1 MSVRKYNL
9 LIGLMLFWGFF
20 VNAVTCALF
29 KDVFLNMNVLLLIT
43 GYLVSIIAGICMSV
57 YSDNSVI
64 SFIGYNLVVLP
75 MGAVLSVVLNGY
87 DVDIVLKT
95 SISTASVTLLM
106 MFVSMIYRDFFM
118 SLGRTLFTCLVGVV
132 IIEFLMILFGLGTP
146 KWWDFLI
153 ALIFC
158 GYIGHDWCDAQSKY
172 RSVDNAVD
180 SVVELYLDVVNMF
193 VRILDILDK
202 D

>member
-20 VNAVTCALF
+20 VNVVTCALF
-29 KDVFLNMNVLLLIT
+29 KDVFLNMNVILLIM
-43 GYLVSIIAGICMSV
+43 GYLVSIIAGTCISV
-57 YSDNSVI
+57 YSDNPVI

-146 KWWDFLI
+146 EWWDFLI

-158 GYIGHDWCDAQSKY
+158 GYIGYDWCDAQSRY

-180 SVVELYLDVVNMF
+180 SVVELYLDVVNLF